1 MEDGMPL
8 KKLTL
13 IVALVVMW
21 AQPSRADWQYTKWG
35 MTVEEAIA
43 ASKGSLQPCTKAC
56 DPIHL
61 ADGARLFGPYSSG
74 DFHFTAYLL
83 FHDGRLSSVRLVLQG
98 GNYLTLAQAMR
109 SKYGE
114 PTVSNSVGDMWRTAT
129 EQVNL
134 IALGHPTVMY
144 QPRVNASNKGL

>member
-1 MEDGMPL
+1 ML
-8 KKLTL
+8 KNLTL
-13 IVALVVMW
+13 IVVLVAMW

-35 MTVEEAIA
+35 MTVEEALA

-56 DPIHL
+56 DPIDV

-74 DFHFTAYLL
+74 EFHFTAYLL
-83 FHDGRLSSVRLVLQG
+83 FKSGRLSSVTLHLQG
-98 GNYLTLAQAMR
+98 GKSLQLAQLAQAMR

-134 IALGHPTVMY
+134 ITLGHPLVMY
-144 QPRVNASNKGL
+144 QPRVNASNEGL